1 MKKIIIL
8 VFGVVLCSLFVPISL
23 ASPDD
28 DFDLLIITPEIFEN
42 EIEPLKEFKDATG
55 RQTVIV
61 TLEDIYSNY
70 TGADEAE
77 QIKKCI
83 ADYEG
88 NHNISYVLLVGD
100 VDIIPMRYFYLK
112 RMNATHV
119 NWLQYY
125 LTDHYYADLYN
136 DTGGFCSWNSNG
148 NEIFGEIIDDD
159 DDGDYDNVDGINY
172 SFDVVVGRIPA
183 GSEEDVE
190 RYVNKTISY
199 EKEVYYN
206 DSWFK
211 NILLVTGTGG
221 WIYPDASSTWDETQN
236 DQIATTMST
245 AGFTPIK
252 LYHSNP
258 SNGSYYPNP
267 NNINFYLN
275 AGAGFMNVISHG
287 NEYSWG
293 VYDVRTDMSGL
304 SNGDKLTVVYSFGC
318 STAKVGPIAAAD
330 PYIDVNG
337 TYRDYGTTY
346 DASYYPCPIAN
357 WTEPATPSPLQNAT
371 TDISC
376 MPEYWDFVSDNGA
389 VAFVGSTAEASGVMG
404 SPVMQYFFQSF
415 ANDGYRVL
423 GDVWKSVGDKVIN
436 GSHNI
441 DSNWDH
447 ARRWLYINLFGDPTL
462 VLGGLPDKPPETT
475 LSIGSPN
482 ITIGS
487 DMYVSG
493 ETQMTLFSTDDSGV
507 NAIYYRYYPEGQSP
521 PSFYLYTTPFT
532 LSGIDGRYNIEYYSV
547 DNGGNSEYP
556 LNIQQVILDSTPP
569 EINKTIGFPRYGD
582 VAGTFI
588 TFSTPVWVN
597 ATDNGTGSVNLTV
610 DIYNATNGLIV
621 YNYTTEVS
629 GGWAHI
635 GPFYIEEECEHWINI
650 TAIDD
655 LGNTA
660 YDNETVYVDNS
671 PPVAVVD
678 EIIPYCQIVNETYPL
693 TINVTANDFPD
704 CGGIANITL
713 YYRFSRYNSTFGNWI
728 SLDTLNSEPWQWEFT
743 APDGSG
749 YYQFYTVAYD
759 FLGHHEPLPD
769 ENTPAEAILCVK
781 YIHNYTLYNG
791 WNMLTI
797 PVLNESIRNAEE
809 LGQFLNQQGCNV
821 TVIVKFDASKQEYV
835 SRVIGIVGENFTIT
849 PGEGYWIFAKLNEG
863 EQKNF
868 SIEGCLIEK
877 INISLYVGYNLI
889 GWANI
894 ENTTAKQLG
903 EKENISNCTKVGRWR
918 AWNQT
923 WAPEYIIG
931 YPPGNFNISIGD
943 AVFIFRK
950 EGGIIQW
957 YGGRSLPV

>member
-1 MKKIIIL
+1 MKKILIL
-8 VFGVVLCSLFVPISL
+8 VFAVVLCNLFAPISL
-23 ASPDD
+23 ANPDD

-70 TGADEAE
+70 AGADEAE

-83 ADYEG
+83 ADYEA

-136 DTGGFCSWNSNG
+136 DTGDFCSWNSNG

-183 GSEEDVE
+183 SSEEEVE
-190 RYVNKTISY
+190 RYVNKTIRY

-221 WIYPDASSTWDETQN
+221 WIYPNANSTWDETQN

-258 SNGSYYPNP
+258 SNSSYYPNP

-304 SNGDKLTVVYSFGC
+304 SNEDKLTVVYSFGC

-376 MPEYWDFVSDNGA
+376 MPEYWDFSSDNGA

-423 GDVWKSVGDKVIN
+423 GDVWKSVSDKVIN

-462 VLGGLPDKPPETT
+462 FLGGLPDKPPQTT

-493 ETQMTLFSTDDSGV
+493 ETQMTLSSTDDSGV
-507 NAIYYRYYPEGQSP
+507 NATYYRYYPEGQSP
-521 PSFYLYTTPFT
+521 PSFSLYTTPFT

-547 DNGGNSEYP
+547 DDGGNSDYP

-569 EINKTIGFPRYGD
+569 EINKTIGSPQYVDF
-582 VAGTFI
+582 AGKFI
-588 TFSTPVWVN
+588 TFSTQVWVN
-597 ATDNGTGSVNLTV
+597 ATDNGTSSVNLTV
-610 DIYNATNGLIV
+610 YIYNATNGLIIH
-621 YNYTTEVS
+621 NYTTEVS
-629 GGWAHI
+629 GVWAHI
-635 GPFYIEEECEHWINI
+635 GPFCIEEECEHWINI

-660 YDNETVYVDNS
+660 YHNQTVYVDNS
-671 PPVAVVD
+671 PPVADVD
-678 EIIPYCQIVNETYPL
+678 EIIPYCQIVNETNPL
-693 TINVTANDFPD
+693 TITATANDLPD
-704 CGGIANITL
+704 CAVGIANITL
-713 YYRFSRYNSTFGNWI
+713 YYRFSRYNSTFGEWI
-728 SLDTLNSEPWQWEFT
+728 SLGTLNSEPWQWSFT

-759 FLGHHEPLPD
+759 FLGHHEPLP
-769 ENTPAEAILCVK
+769 
-781 YIHNYTLYNG
+781 
-791 WNMLTI
+791 
-797 PVLNESIRNAEE
+797 
-809 LGQFLNQQGCNV
+809 
-821 TVIVKFDASKQEYV
+821 
-835 SRVIGIVGENFTIT
+835 
-849 PGEGYWIFAKLNEG
+849 
-863 EQKNF
+863 
-868 SIEGCLIEK
+868 
-877 INISLYVGYNLI
+877 
-889 GWANI
+889 
-894 ENTTAKQLG
+894 
-903 EKENISNCTKVGRWR
+903 
-918 AWNQT
+918 
-923 WAPEYIIG
+923 
-931 YPPGNFNISIGD
+931 
-943 AVFIFRK
+943 
-950 EGGIIQW
+950 
-957 YGGRSLPV
+957 